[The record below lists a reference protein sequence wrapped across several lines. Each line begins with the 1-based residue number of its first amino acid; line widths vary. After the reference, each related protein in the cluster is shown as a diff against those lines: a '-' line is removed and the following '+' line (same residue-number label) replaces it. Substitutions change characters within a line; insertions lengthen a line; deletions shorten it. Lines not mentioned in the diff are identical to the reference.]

1 LIRMPTNRAGKLV
14 RCPECKTVIR
24 IADISETER
33 LSGKPIPI
41 RAIAMRTSNPSDLP
55 TELVEPNQY
64 IPEPAGTSELL
75 TAIPAKLPDNDV
87 EIQRPKNIPP
97 NSTRSAKLRLPLPRF
112 VAPTKQDVD
121 TGKST
126 GIQGP
131 LTEVLVQRSGQDRS
145 ARISAIVSRA
155 QRAEL
160 ERRHLIRFFGF
171 CLIGVA
177 LFNSIPAIY
186 QWSLWSEEMAFRPLP
201 RWTYLQIFIAG
212 LHVVYAIYLLQI
224 AHWTSMKAVAIVL
237 LAVAIVF
244 GVVSTGLVVG
254 GGNGVIARFL
264 NLPQIGIR
272 NACLWCLAMLFLATL
287 TSYVIGR
294 EARNWQR
301 VDELLRSIYAADKGP

>member
-1 LIRMPTNRAGKLV
+1 MPTNRAGKLV

-24 IADISETER
+24 IASISETER

-41 RAIAMRTSNPSDLP
+41 RAIAMRTSNPSDP
-55 TELVEPNQY
+55 PSEMVEPNQY
-64 IPEPAGTSELL
+64 IPEPAGITELPA
-75 TAIPAKLPDNDV
+75 AIPAKPHDNDV
-87 EIQRPKNIPP
+87 EIHRPKNVSPD
-97 NSTRSAKLRLPLPRF
+97 STRAAKLRLPLPRF
-112 VAPTKQDVD
+112 VAPAKREAD
-121 TGKST
+121 TPKST
-126 GIQGP
+126 GVDVP
-131 LTEVLVQRSGQDRS
+131 HPEVRFQRSEQDRS
-145 ARISAIVSRA
+145 DRIGAIVSRA

-160 ERRHLIRFFGF
+160 ERRYLIRFFGF

-244 GVVSTGLVVG
+244 GIVSTGLVVG

-264 NLPQIGIR
+264 NLSQIGIR

-301 VDELLRSIYAADKGP
+301 VDELLRSIYSLDKGP